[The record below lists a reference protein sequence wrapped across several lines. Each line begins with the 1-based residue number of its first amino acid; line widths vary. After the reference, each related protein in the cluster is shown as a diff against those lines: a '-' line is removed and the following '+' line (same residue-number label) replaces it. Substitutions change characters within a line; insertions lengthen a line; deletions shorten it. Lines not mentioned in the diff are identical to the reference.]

1 MVYNEEEK
9 LDFLKSLSVSE
20 NEKQKYKKIEAV
32 FYLSEVGV
40 LKEKSK
46 KT

>member
-9 LDFLKSLSVSE
+9 LDFIKNLSVSE

-32 FYLSEVGV
+32 FYLSEVGG
-40 LKEKSK
+40 LEREIK
-46 KT
+46 